1 MTTGMRFVPPTK
13 IPFGSLSYPYDV
25 IRNVKVFVQKGLGNM
40 DVVKSKNGVP
50 IRLTEERWL
59 HITEEHSEMAGYYFE
74 VLETIEEPDEI
85 FEGRA
90 GEYISVREIEAGKY
104 IVVIYREVSKE
115 DGFVI
120 TAFIT
125 RRKKQLERR
134 RRLWKR

>member
-1 MTTGMRFVPPTK
+1 
-13 IPFGSLSYPYDV
+13 
-25 IRNVKVFVQKGLGNM
+25 M